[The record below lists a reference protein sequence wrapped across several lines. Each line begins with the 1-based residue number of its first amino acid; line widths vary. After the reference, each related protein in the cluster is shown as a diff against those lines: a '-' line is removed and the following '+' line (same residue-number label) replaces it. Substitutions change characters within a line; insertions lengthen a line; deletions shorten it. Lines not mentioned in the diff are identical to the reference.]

1 MERRPLYGG
10 DRGIQK
16 RSDEIR
22 NRLRLFAKSD
32 FKHDFGEN
40 IDTRDKYTSSDLQ
53 RFVEI
58 SERYGLSKTK
68 ALISGFNNVINKNPY
83 FLLKDSI
90 SSQIYPETV
99 EAQGEFVDEEA
110 VMSSIGMDY
119 GSVKRTLKL
128 DKTTRKNDLERC
140 EDPARFAATAIQGD
154 DELRNYTLSAVPLKI
169 NQKTANIASAFY
181 NLSQRKKAFALI
193 IDAAGGLSLTS
204 IKNTALA
211 PVTADKIT
219 FYILEN
225 IENDSDS
232 ATKLKHVDK
241 DPKSNVTLFYL
252 REVQQSVVYPP
263 FELLESKAQGENLYG
278 NARLIL
284 SRVASGETEADFVYP
299 GEEYHIENVSQNAN
313 VKNASLN
320 VLAAGIAGRVREAH
334 LYPYLKRVGDWCQA
348 LSLLDTSRVY
358 DILDEDHNPT
368 GQQTTL
374 QQLEEQDVEIGLVT
388 LDRILLAYA
397 LNLGLNV
404 FFTTGSDLTS
414 LLYFKNDEIQLS
426 PELLQQKVSELRAQH
441 QEIQSQFVAST
452 ITDTIRTMIPAIQ
465 AITEDVAYLQALRSL
480 LSNVSMMRF
489 DFDSVQTVIA
499 NTEAKIQSTTDNATL
514 KQLYTDAIAFRKK
527 YAADNSHNLT
537 LVGSIGAVTYPDF
550 TEEAELFTSLRQE
563 RPSRN
568 TIAKLKTIIS
578 TKMYD
583 DAEQCKVIFG
593 KLGIQE
599 FPNIFRSAT
608 STLPQIIQVFV
619 AFKPFATILGKQIG
633 GGPESIQLVLQSI
646 RNIEV
651 TPVSKQVYDESL
663 TKSDEEL
670 KSIEESRPPV
680 VVDSYMYR
688 DEKLHPYTICDN
700 YIVTRSSFALLAN
713 ALENISHATTSD
725 AVYIALRFLIL
736 YNDILQARY
745 ERLSNNEEIIDVLDE
760 DGKKIGVE
768 ESDVN
773 YTEHKR
779 LHLESQRFLDIVLE
793 LKQDKDFVTALQE
806 VGKLYQDSAK
816 WTNDT
821 VDLYMSDARY
831 GVRNNNFER
840 TFAILQTTRDS
851 LLKRFRQRPKG
862 GRTRRT
868 KKHF

>member
-1 MERRPLYGG
+1 MRRPLYGG

-40 IDTRDKYTSSDLQ
+40 IDTRDKYSQKDLQ

-68 ALISGFNNVINKNPY
+68 VLINGFNDVLNKNPY

-90 SSQIYPETV
+90 SSQIYPEAV
-99 EAQGEFVDEEA
+99 DAQSEFVDEEA
-110 VMSSIGMDY
+110 VMSNIGMDY
-119 GSVKRTLKL
+119 GMIKKTLKA
-128 DKTTRKNDLERC
+128 DKASRKDDLERF
-140 EDPARFAATAIQGD
+140 ESPARFAATEIAGD
-154 DELRNYTLSAVPLKI
+154 DERRNYTLSAVPLKI
-169 NQKTANIASAFY
+169 NRKTANIASAFY
-181 NLSQRKKAFALI
+181 NLAQRKKTFALI

-211 PVTADKIT
+211 PVTADQIT

-232 ATKLKHVDK
+232 ATKLKHIDK
-241 DPKSNVTLFYL
+241 DANSNVTLFYL

-263 FELLESKAQGENLYG
+263 FELLESKTQGENLYG

-299 GEEYHIENVSQNAN
+299 AEQYHIENVSQNAN

-320 VLAAGIAGRVREAH
+320 VLAAKMAGREREAH

-358 DILDEDHNPT
+358 DILDEDHNPI
-368 GQQTTL
+368 GRQTTL
-374 QQLEEQDVEIGLVT
+374 RQLEEEDVEIGLVT

-404 FFTTGSDLTS
+404 FFTTGSDINS

-426 PELLQQKVSELRAQH
+426 PELLQQKVNELKTQH
-441 QEIQSQFVAST
+441 QEIMAQFIAST
-452 ITDTIRTMIPAIQ
+452 IANTIKTMIPALQ
-465 AITEDVAYLQALRSL
+465 AITEDVAYLQALRSF

-489 DFDSVQTVIA
+489 DFESIQSMIT
-499 NTEAKIQSTTDNATL
+499 NTEAKIQSTTDNTTL

-527 YAADNSHNLT
+527 YAADNAHNLS
-537 LVGSIGAVTYPDF
+537 LVQSIERVSYPDF
-550 TEEAELFTSLRQE
+550 TEERELFTSLAQD

-568 TIAKLKTIIS
+568 TIAKLKTILS

-583 DAEQCKVIFG
+583 DTEQCKRIFA
-593 KLGIQE
+593 KLGIQD
-599 FPNIFRSAT
+599 FPSIFRPAT
-608 STLPQIIQVFV
+608 STLPQITAVFTS
-619 AFKPFATILGKQIG
+619 FKPFTPILGKQIG
-633 GGPESIQLVLQSI
+633 GDREAIQLVLDSI
-646 RNIEV
+646 RSIEV
-651 TPVSKQVYDESL
+651 TPVSFEEYQQILGTSE
-663 TKSDEEL
+663 EEL
-670 KSIEESRPPV
+670 KSLEESRPPV
-680 VVDSYMYR
+680 VVNSYMYR
-688 DEKLHPYTICDN
+688 DEKLHPYTICDS
-700 YIVTRSSFALLAN
+700 YIVTRSSFPLLAN
-713 ALENISHATTSD
+713 ALDSISYADKRES
-725 AVYIALRFLIL
+725 VYIALRFLIL

-760 DGKKIGVE
+760 DGNKMGVE

-779 LHLESQRFLDIVLE
+779 VHLESQMFLDIITK
-793 LKQDKDFVTALQE
+793 LKATKDFGVAFQE
-806 VGKLYQDSAK
+806 VGKLYQSSAK

-851 LLKRFRQRPKG
+851 LLKRFRELPKG